1 MLLRLR
7 SDARLPLPH
16 PPPAVSVVLPCRKE
30 QQYIGRCLD
39 SILVGEYPIERLEIL
54 VVDGMSE
61 DGTRAIVEEY
71 ARRHS
76 TIRLISNPKR
86 TVPAAINL
94 GIAQATGELI
104 LRMDAHVEYPADYIS
119 SLVRWLL
126 GTGADNVGGACV
138 TMPANQS
145 ATARAIAAALSHFF
159 GIGNGDFRLGT
170 GEPRWV
176 DTVPFGC
183 FRRDVF
189 DRFGRFDEDL
199 VRNQDDEFNHRLI
212 RAGGRVLLIPSI
224 RSRYYARASL
234 RDLAR
239 MYYQYGYFK
248 PLVVR
253 KVGGVMTGR
262 QLVPPVFVGTM
273 ILTAAV
279 APWLPNAVVVCAL
292 VAAGYAAADIVV
304 SGLLGLEEGVRVAIV
319 LLVVFPVL
327 HLAYGLGYLR
337 GCLDFLLLGKRARDV
352 ALSR

>member
-234 RDLAR
+234 RDLA
-239 MYYQYGYFK
+239 
-248 PLVVR
+248 
-253 KVGGVMTGR
+253 TGR

-304 SGLLGLEEGVRVAIV
+304 SGLLGLKEGVRVAIV